1 MWPWEHV
8 LFAYVFYSIYV
19 HLRWQKGPLDA
30 PTVALAVGSVI
41 PDLIDK
47 PLAWQ
52 FGVFDSGYA
61 LAHSAF
67 VAVPLAAAIYLF
79 ADRRGHGS
87 VGAAYGV
94 GHLFH
99 IAGDV
104 LPVSLA
110 HGAFDPTPAL
120 WPIAGSPRPAD
131 RMTVSFFDGVYT
143 LLSEY
148 VSVLATLEVTP
159 VIALQIGSLIFGL
172 VLWTHDGF
180 PGPRLLIRWVR
191 IGGRTAVHR

>member
-19 HLRWQKGPLDA
+19 HLRWQKRPLDA
-30 PTVALAVGSVI
+30 PTVALALGSVI

-52 FGVFDSGYA
+52 FGVFESGYA
-61 LAHSAF
+61 VAHSAF
-67 VAVPLAAAIYLF
+67 VVVPAAAAIYLF
-79 ADRRGHGS
+79 AERHGHGS

-99 IAGDV
+99 LAGDV
-104 LPVSLA
+104 LPASLA
-110 HGAFDPTPAL
+110 HGTLDLTPVL

-131 RMTVSFFDGVYT
+131 RMTVSFFEGVST
-143 LLSEY
+143 LLTEY
-148 VSVLATLEVTP
+148 VAAIATLDLTP
-159 VIALQIGSLIFGL
+159 VIAFQIGSLIFGL
-172 VLWTHDGF
+172 ALWTFDCF
-180 PGPRLLIRWVR
+180 PGPRLLIRWVW